1 MAGFNISDFKSQFS
15 KQGFLR
21 PDIFMVTL
29 SPKQT
34 GVKYKNDIQLKQISF
49 LASAV
54 NIPGLT
60 LDIQEIQRQGFGP
73 IERRVRGAI
82 FPMTAVT
89 FMCDGD
95 GATQQFLHDWL
106 TACIST
112 DIRKSE
118 HNIHGLEGKPDSFG
132 HFGEVGYYDDYVMDM
147 DITIFSE
154 VGGAEDKGTAQQ
166 NRAIEMGKE
175 KKKGDITIKPSI
187 FATEAADKASA
198 EKASKNEKLKGG
210 VINYHLQD
218 VYPQVMGDLNLGWRQ
233 TDEISEIQ
241 VQFTYRTYSVET
253 AVNGQAIADS
263 EGGRM
268 NLLQFISKMKGA
280 YEIVKSIKKP
290 DNVGDALNVLNNT
303 RTLFSGKKLFG
314 G

>member
-1 MAGFNISDFKSQFS
+1 MATGFNISDFKSQFS
-15 KQGFLR
+15 KQGFMR

-29 SPKQT
+29 SPRNT
-34 GVKYKNDIQLKQISF
+34 GVTYKGDAQMKQISF

-89 FMCDGD
+89 FMMDGD

-106 TACIST
+106 AKCIST
-112 DIRKSE
+112 DISQGERTES
-118 HNIHGLEGKPDSFG
+118 GLAGVENSMGY
-132 HFGEVGYYDDYVMDM
+132 FGEVGYYDDYVMDM

-154 VGGAEDKGTAQQ
+154 VGGADDKGSSADNAAVAAGGEEKAT
-166 NRAIEMGKE
+166 EGE
-175 KKKGDITIKPSI
+175 KK
-187 FATEAADKASA
+187 AAVNAQESMD
-198 EKASKNEKLKGG
+198 SKNAKLKGG
-210 VINYHLQD
+210 VVNYHLRD

-233 TDEISEIQ
+233 TDEVSEIQ
-241 VQFTYRTYSVET
+241 VQFTYRTYDVET
-253 AVNGQAIADS
+253 AVNGQKIAAG

-268 NLLQFISKMKGA
+268 SLLQFVSKMKGA
-280 YEIVKSIKKP
+280 IEIVKSIKKP
-290 DNVGDALNVLNNT
+290 SNVSDALNVLNNT

>member
-29 SPKQT
+29 SRKQT
-34 GVKYKNDIQLKQISF
+34 GVKYKGDSQLKQISF

-106 TACIST
+106 AKCIST
-112 DIRKSE
+112 DIRE
-118 HNIHGLEGKPDSFG
+118 GERTQHGLDDDSMG
-132 HFGEVGYYDDYVMDM
+132 YFGEVGYYDDYVMDM

-175 KKKGDITIKPSI
+175 KKKGDITIKPSV
-187 FATEAADKASA
+187 FAQEAAKEASA
-198 EKASKNEKLKGG
+198 AKASKNEKLKGG

-253 AVNGQAIADS
+253 AVNGQAITAS